1 MGPFLWWR
9 HENQDRLKEEAQA
22 ANIDYN
28 TYVSAQWKAL
38 EDKTEWMELAKLDSL
53 DYKREKK
60 PTKCEKG
67 KKTLK
72 VSWVYA
78 VL

>member
-1 MGPFLWWR
+1 MNPFLWWR
-9 HENQDRLKEEAQA
+9 HKNQDRLKEEARA

-28 TYVSAQWKAL
+28 AHVSAQWKAL
-38 EDKTEWMELAKLDSL
+38 EDKTEWEELAKWDSL

-60 PTKCEKG
+60 QTKCEEG
-67 KKTLK
+67 NKTLK
-72 VSWVYA
+72 VSRIYA